1 MINIT
6 LGRYH
11 DLENNEPSF
20 RRLTGMKL
28 KEFEQLHHYFKNDL
42 EHYFS
47 QFTFEGVPRIRQVSV
62 RKNNIFT
69 DTRDALLFVLI
80 YFNGMARQAELALL
94 FEIDQ
99 PKVSKYINFMQ
110 QILTQTIN
118 THPRA
123 MSKHSKEQ
131 FLNKLTK

>member
-1 MINIT
+1 MIKIT

-11 DLENNEPSF
+11 DIENDEPSF

-28 KEFEQLHHYFKNDL
+28 KEFDQLHHYFKNDL
-42 EHYFS
+42 KLYFS
-47 QFTFEGVPRIRQVSV
+47 QFTLEGVPRTRQIST
-62 RKNNIFT
+62 RKNSIFT

-80 YFNGMARQAELALL
+80 YRNGMVRQAELALL

-99 PKVSKYINFMQ
+99 PKVSKYINFLQ
-110 QILTQTIN
+110 QILYQTII

-123 MSKHSKEQ
+123 MSKHRKSN
-131 FLNKLTK
+131 FLTT

>member
-1 MINIT
+1 MIKFI

-11 DLENNEPSF
+11 DLENDEPSF

-47 QFTFEGVPRIRQVSV
+47 QFTLEGIARTRQISN
-62 RKNNIFT
+62 RKNSIFT
-69 DTRDALLFVLI
+69 DSRDALLFVLI
-80 YFNGMARQAELALL
+80 YRHGMARQAELALL

-99 PKVSKYINFMQ
+99 PKVSKYINFLQ
-110 QILTQTIN
+110 KILYQTIA

-123 MSKHSKEQ
+123 MSRHRKEQ
-131 FLNKLTK
+131 FLTK